1 MFEIGHSLR
10 EARERQGLGYPEIE
24 LATKIRAKYIR
35 ALEEENFTAVP
46 GDAYIRGFLR
56 TYAEYLGLDGDVYV
70 DEYASR
76 FLTSWRDEVPAR
88 PERRRVGR
96 RDRHVER
103 RAVLLVLAGI
113 AVVTALVFAAWRFG
127 DSPSPTPGLDTQT
140 GQKQQKQ
147 QHPAAPRQLVL
158 HGVGRGTYVE
168 VRRSRPSGKV
178 DLQGTVGA
186 GETDR
191 LAGSRFYLL
200 VRTPAGL
207 RITLDGRAVAL
218 PAVHNLRV
226 LVTPQRTT
234 RLRE

>member
-1 MFEIGHSLR
+1 VFEIGNSLR

-35 ALEEENFTAVP
+35 ALEEEDFTSIP

-76 FLTSWRDEVPAR
+76 FITSWRDELPPR
-88 PERRRVGR
+88 PERRRIR
-96 RDRHVER
+96 TRERHLER

-113 AVVTALVFAAWRFG
+113 VLVTVLVFAAWQIPG
-127 DSPSPTPGLDTQT
+127 SSTHVPGL
-140 GQKQQKQ
+140 GKKQ
-147 QHPAAPRQLVL
+147 HRHAASTSQLVL
-158 HGVGRGTYVE
+158 HGVGRGSYVE
-168 VRRSRPSGKV
+168 VRRSRASGKV
-178 DLQGTVGA
+178 DLQATVEA
-186 GETDR
+186 GQTDR
-191 LAGSRFYLL
+191 LPGSRFYLL

-207 RITLDGRAVAL
+207 RVTLDGRAVAL

-226 LVTPQRTT
+226 LVTPNRTT
-234 RLRE
+234 RLRG

>member
-1 MFEIGHSLR
+1 MFEIGNSLR

-35 ALEEENFTAVP
+35 ALEEEDFTSIP

-76 FLTSWRDEVPAR
+76 FITSWRDELPPR
-88 PERRRVGR
+88 PERRRIRTRER
-96 RDRHVER
+96 RLER

-113 AVVTALVFAAWRFG
+113 VLVAVLVFAAWQIPG
-127 DSPSPTPGLDTQT
+127 SSTHVPGL
-140 GQKQQKQ
+140 GKKQ
-147 QHPAAPRQLVL
+147 HRHSAATSQLVL

-168 VRRSRPSGKV
+168 VRRSRASGKV
-178 DLQGTVGA
+178 DLQATVEPGQI
-186 GETDR
+186 DR
-191 LAGSRFYLL
+191 LPGSRFYLL

-207 RITLDGRAVAL
+207 RVTLDGRAVAL

-226 LVTPQRTT
+226 LVTPNRTT
-234 RLRE
+234 RLRG

>member
-1 MFEIGHSLR
+1 VFEIGNSLR

-35 ALEEENFTAVP
+35 ALEEEDFTSLP

-76 FLTSWRDEVPAR
+76 FITSWRDELPPR
-88 PERRRVGR
+88 PERRRE
-96 RDRHVER
+96 RHLER
-103 RAVLLVLAGI
+103 RAVLLGLAGI
-113 AVVTALVFAAWRFG
+113 VLVAVLVFAAWQI
-127 DSPSPTPGLDTQT
+127 PGSSTHVP
-140 GQKQQKQ
+140 GVGKKQ
-147 QHPAAPRQLVL
+147 HRHSASAGQLVL

-168 VRRSRPSGKV
+168 VRRSRASGQV
-178 DLQGTVGA
+178 NWQGTVDPGQ
-186 GETDR
+186 TDR
-191 LAGSRFYLL
+191 LPGSRFYLL

-207 RITLDGRAVAL
+207 RVTLDGRAVAL

-234 RLRE
+234 RLSG

>member
-1 MFEIGHSLR
+1 VFEIGNSLR

-35 ALEEENFTAVP
+35 ALEEDDFTSIP

-56 TYAEYLGLDGDVYV
+56 TYADYLGLDGDVYV

-76 FLTSWRDEVPAR
+76 FITSWRDELPQPR
-88 PERRRVGR
+88 ERHRIRRR
-96 RDRHVER
+96 ER
-103 RAVLLVLAGI
+103 PVSRMAVLLVLVGI
-113 AVVTALVFAAWRFG
+113 VAVTALVFAAWRYG
-127 DSPSPTPGLDTQT
+127 GSSPQAPVLGP
-140 GQKQQKQ
+140 QKHQQQ
-147 QHPAAPRQLVL
+147 QSASARQLVL
-158 HGVGRGTYVE
+158 RGVGRGTYVE
-168 VRRSRPSGKV
+168 VRRNRALGKV

-186 GETDR
+186 GEVDK

-200 VRTPAGL
+200 VRRPEGL
-207 RITLDGRAVAL
+207 HITLDGRAVAL

-234 RLRE
+234 RLRG

>member
-1 MFEIGHSLR
+1 VFEIGNSLR

-35 ALEEENFTAVP
+35 ALEEEDFTSIP

-76 FLTSWRDEVPAR
+76 FITSWRDELPPR
-88 PERRRVGR
+88 PERRRIRTRER
-96 RDRHVER
+96 RLER

-113 AVVTALVFAAWRFG
+113 VLVGVLVFAAWQIPG
-127 DSPSPTPGLDTQT
+127 SSTHVPGL
-140 GQKQQKQ
+140 GKKQ
-147 QHPAAPRQLVL
+147 HRHSGGTSQLVL

-168 VRRSRPSGKV
+168 VRRSRASGKV
-178 DLQGTVGA
+178 DLQGTVEA
-186 GETDR
+186 GQTDR
-191 LAGSRFYLL
+191 LPGSRFYLL

-207 RITLDGRAVAL
+207 RVTLDGRAVAL

-226 LVTPQRTT
+226 LVTPNRTT
-234 RLRE
+234 RLRG